1 LEGQVTGSLSR
12 AEEALKQ
19 EIGRLGYSAITLN
32 GVIGAG
38 IFGLPAIAA
47 ARAGAFSPWMFLL
60 CGVLILTV
68 VLSFARASSFFH
80 NTGGPIVYASHAFGP
95 FVGFQ
100 TGWIFY
106 LSRVASMAANT
117 NLLVT
122 YASWYWPNLNSGWT
136 RAAGIIAVMVSLTA
150 LNIIGVRRGMI
161 TIYVLTFLKILP
173 LFLLILLGLPHLGP
187 ENLISAELPSPGTLG
202 ETILILLYAFVGFEG
217 AVVPAGEGR
226 NPRRD
231 IPRALTSTVVMI
243 SLLYFLIQAISFAVT
258 PNLASSETPLA
269 DAAQILMGTAGAA
282 LLTLGAVFS
291 ISGNV
296 SASMLS
302 TPRMT
307 YALARDGVL
316 PSWFSHVSPRFHT
329 PSNSVLFYGA
339 MSLVLALSG
348 TFIWL
353 AAMSTLVRV
362 RVYGM
367 CIASLPRLENRI
379 GEHEGQ
385 YRLPGGWLVPVIALL
400 LCLWLV
406 TQASMTAWL
415 TALAFIALG
424 SVLYATSHRSRS
436 GDPDLA

>member
-1 LEGQVTGSLSR
+1 
-12 AEEALKQ
+12 
-19 EIGRLGYSAITLN
+19 
-32 GVIGAG
+32 
-38 IFGLPAIAA
+38 
-47 ARAGAFSPWMFLL
+47 
-60 CGVLILTV
+60 
-68 VLSFARASSFFH
+68 
-80 NTGGPIVYASHAFGP
+80 
-95 FVGFQ
+95 
-100 TGWIFY
+100 
-106 LSRVASMAANT
+106 MAANT

-122 YASWYWPNLNSGWT
+122 YASWYWPSLNSGWT
-136 RAAGIIAVMVSLTA
+136 RAAGIIAVVVSLTA

-161 TIYVLTFLKILP
+161 AIYVLTFLKILP

-231 IPRALTSTVVMI
+231 IPRALISTVVTI
-243 SLLYFLIQAISFAVT
+243 ALLYFLIQAISFAVT
-258 PNLASSETPLA
+258 PNLASTETPLA

-296 SASMLS
+296 SASILS
-302 TPRMT
+302 APRMT
-307 YALARDGVL
+307 YALARDGFL
-316 PSWFSHVSPRFHT
+316 PSWFSHVSPRFQT

-353 AAMSTLVRV
+353 AAMSTLVRLL
-362 RVYGM
+362 VYGT

-436 GDPDLA
+436 GDPAGP

>member
-1 LEGQVTGSLSR
+1 VTGSDSR
-12 AEEALKQ
+12 GEEALKQ

-47 ARAGAFSPWMFLL
+47 ARTGAFSPWMFPL
-60 CGVLILTV
+60 CGALILTV
-68 VLSFARASSFFH
+68 VLSFARAASFFR

-100 TGWIFY
+100 TGWVSY
-106 LSRVASMAANT
+106 LSRIAAMAANT

-122 YASWYWPNLNSGWT
+122 YAGWYWPMLNSGWT
-136 RAAGIIAVMVSLTA
+136 RAAGIIMVLVSLTA
-150 LNIIGVRRGMI
+150 LNTIGVRRGM
-161 TIYVLTFLKILP
+161 TTVYVLTFLKMLP
-173 LFLLILLGLPHLGP
+173 LLLLVLLGLPHLGP
-187 ENLISAELPSPGTLG
+187 ELLTSAELPSPGTLG
-202 ETILILLYAFVGFEG
+202 ETILILLYALVGFEG

-231 IPRALTSTVVMI
+231 IPRALTSTVVTI
-243 SLLYFLIQAISFAVT
+243 ALLYFLIQAISFAVT
-258 PNLASSETPLA
+258 PDLASSETPLA
-269 DAAQILMGTAGAA
+269 DAAQVLMGTAGAA

-291 ISGNV
+291 ISGNI
-296 SASMLS
+296 SASILS
-302 TPRMT
+302 GPRMT

-316 PSWFSHVSPRFHT
+316 PAWFSHVSPRFHT

-339 MSLVLALSG
+339 ISLVLALSG

-353 AAMSTLVRV
+353 AVMSTLVRLLA
-362 RVYGM
+362 YGI
-367 CIASLPRLENRI
+367 CIASLPRLEKVI

-385 YRLPGGWLVPVIALL
+385 YRLPGGWLIPVIALL

-415 TALAFIALG
+415 TVLAFIALG
-424 SVLYATSHRSRS
+424 SALYASSYRSKPGHPAGR
-436 GDPDLA
+436 

>member
-1 LEGQVTGSLSR
+1 VTGTHSR
-12 AEEALKQ
+12 GEEALKR

-47 ARAGAFSPWMFLL
+47 ARTGAFSPWMFPL
-60 CGVLILTV
+60 CGALILTV
-68 VLSFARASSFFH
+68 VLSFARASSFFR

-95 FVGFQ
+95 FIGFQ
-100 TGWIFY
+100 TGWILY
-106 LSRVASMAANT
+106 LSRVAAMAANT

-122 YASWYWPNLNSGWT
+122 YAGWHWPILNSGWA
-136 RAAGIIAVMVSLTA
+136 RALGIIAVLVGLTA
-150 LNIIGVRRGMI
+150 LNAIGVRRGTI
-161 TIYVLTFLKILP
+161 TVYVLTLLKMLP
-173 LFLLILLGLPHLGP
+173 LFLLVLLGLPHLGS
-187 ENLISAELPSPGTLG
+187 ELLISAELPSPGILG

-243 SLLYFLIQAISFAVT
+243 ALLYFLIQAVSYAVT
-258 PNLASSETPLA
+258 PGLANSETPLA
-269 DAAQILMGTAGAA
+269 DAAQILMGTTGAA

-291 ISGNV
+291 ISGNI
-296 SASMLS
+296 SASVLS
-302 TPRMT
+302 APRMT
-307 YALARDGVL
+307 YALARDGFM
-316 PSWFSHVSPRFHT
+316 PAWFSRVSPRFHT

-353 AAMSTLVRV
+353 AVMSTLVRLLA
-362 RVYGM
+362 YGL
-367 CIASLPRLENRI
+367 CIASLPRLEKVV

-385 YRLPGGWLVPVIALL
+385 YRLPGGWLIPVIALL
-400 LCLWLV
+400 LCLWLI

-415 TALAFIALG
+415 TVLVFIALG
-424 SVLYATSHRSRS
+424 SALYASSYWSKRVAQAASAR
-436 GDPDLA
+436 